1 MKAVLHYPGSKK
13 RIASWIIG
21 NMAPHRSYVEPFF
34 GGGAVLFEK
43 PPAAVETVND
53 IDNMVVNFFR
63 VIQDPERRKELVQRL
78 EYTPYSR
85 SVYEW
90 ACGEAETE
98 VEKALFFTIRSMQS
112 HGFCMDRKNGWKRD
126 TGSREA
132 AYAVRYWN
140 ELPGVIAAMAERLK
154 RVQIE
159 SVPALE
165 LIKAFNR
172 ENVLIY
178 ADPPY
183 LPSLR
188 SRTQYPYEMTEGEHI
203 ELLQELNQ
211 SKAKVL
217 ISGYECELY
226 NDLLTGWKKMQI
238 LTRAQ
243 GGAERTETLWLN
255 YEPVGQ
261 IDLFECFRGT

>member
-13 RIASWIIG
+13 RIAPWIVE
-21 NMAPHRSYVEPFF
+21 NMAPHRSYLEPYF
-34 GGGAVLFEK
+34 GGGAVFFEK
-43 PPAAVETVND
+43 SPSAVETIND
-53 IDNMVVNFFR
+53 KDGEVINFFR
-63 VIQDPERRKELVQRL
+63 VVRDPDTRKELIRQL
-78 EYTPYSR
+78 DYTPYSR
-85 SVYEW
+85 EIYENSFT
-90 ACGEAETE
+90 TE
-98 VEKALFFTIRSMQS
+98 PRTEIEKALFFVIKSMQS
-112 HGFCMDRKNGWKRD
+112 QGFCLDRKNGWKRD

-140 ELPGVIAAMAERLK
+140 ELPEVLAIMAERLK
-154 RVQIE
+154 AAQIE
-159 SVPALE
+159 NVPAID

-188 SRTQYPYEMTEGEHI
+188 SRTQYRHEMTEAEHV
-203 ELLQELNQ
+203 ELLQVLNK
-211 SKAKVL
+211 SKAKVM

-226 NDLLTGWKKMQI
+226 NNLLTGWKKLQI
-238 LTRAQ
+238 QAKAQ

-255 YEPVGQ
+255 YEPVSQ
-261 IDLFECFRGT
+261 ISLFH